1 MESANSDNEGFA
13 KYYEAVFETSIP
25 EQGKSGGWM
34 VWAMYL
40 SMGTRHD
47 YRDALK
53 DIRAPVLVIH
63 GANDLQTEKAS
74 RTYVD
79 AFSNARFHVIEDAT
93 HFSFYER
100 PEEFAAVV
108 GEFLSELK

>member
-1 MESANSDNEGFA
+1 VA
-13 KYYEAVFETSIP
+13 ETSVP

-34 VWAMYL
+34 VWAMYV

-53 DIRAPVLVIH
+53 EVSAPVLVIH
-63 GANDLQTEKAS
+63 GADDLQTEKAS

-79 AFSNARFHVIEDAT
+79 TFPNARFHLIDDAT
-93 HFSFYER
+93 HFPFYEQ
-100 PEEFAAVV
+100 PQEFSAVT